1 MITLVIGSDAVGS
14 DGYRG
19 EVLAAV
25 VDPAAR
31 TVTHL
36 VVEPEGRQ
44 GLARLVPLDLVEA
57 GPDLVRL
64 GCTEAEF
71 KNLSAAEETLAEFVP
86 GYPDPV
92 QLLSP
97 GWRGADEP
105 TVDGGAIPRIPEQE
119 TIDVIPPGEVEEHRG
134 EHVHATDGDIGHLRA
149 LRIDPGSR
157 QVTHVLIREG
167 PVWDRKDV
175 AIPAALVAGF
185 DDGIRLSITRQ
196 QVRDLP
202 QASIDHPVG
211 SVNVG
216 MPKDVS
222 WRGRTVHTGVWKSP
236 VSGPQMVRRL
246 NIDGDGQGDR
256 PGTVASSAPCSSTRS
271 SPIGTGRSIFGA
283 NDMEPRCLRGELHG
297 RGPRRRRRSASVT
310 DTGSVRRSSRSPSRG

>member
-1 MITLVIGSDAVGS
+1 VITLVIGSDAVGS

-19 EVLAAV
+19 EVLAVV

-44 GLARLVPLDLVEA
+44 GLARLVPLDLVDLA
-57 GPDLVRL
+57 GASPETIRL

-71 KNLSAAEETLAEFVP
+71 KNLPAAEETLAEFVP

-92 QLLSP
+92 QLLPP
-97 GWRGADEP
+97 GWRDAGGP
-105 TVDGGAIPRIPEQE
+105 TADGGAVLRIREQE
-119 TIDVIPPGEVEEHRG
+119 TVDILPSGEVEEHRG

-175 AIPAALVAGF
+175 AIPAAQVAGF

-202 QASIDHPVG
+202 PASIDHP
-211 SVNVG
+211 
-216 MPKDVS
+216 
-222 WRGRTVHTGVWKSP
+222 
-236 VSGPQMVRRL
+236 
-246 NIDGDGQGDR
+246 
-256 PGTVASSAPCSSTRS
+256 A
-271 SPIGTGRSIFGA
+271 
-283 NDMEPRCLRGELHG
+283 
-297 RGPRRRRRSASVT
+297 
-310 DTGSVRRSSRSPSRG
+310 